1 MFETLS
7 LPLVFGAFALAALVV
22 LVLGTRMA
30 GLADRIADST
40 GLGEAVTGGLL
51 LGAAT
56 SLSGT
61 VVSLTA
67 ALDGR
72 AGLAFSNGIGG
83 IAAQTAFL
91 ALADM
96 VYRKANLEHSAADV
110 TNIFQAALLSLM
122 LVVPLGAVLTPDMS
136 VWAVHP
142 ASLILLVIYLM
153 GAYRT
158 ADMKENPM
166 WEAVDTRETRHD
178 TPDEDTT
185 AKESPARQI
194 AAFVAM
200 MLVLGVAGWVIAQS
214 AEQITDRMDLSAA
227 LVGALMTAVVTS
239 LPELV
244 TTLAAVRR
252 GALQLAV
259 GGIIGGNSFDV
270 LFLTLSDVGYREG
283 SLYHAIGSGDLFWL
297 IVGQAMTA
305 ILLLGLIVRE
315 KQGPGGIGWESV
327 LMLSIYGGAVGFQAW
342 SG

>member
-30 GLADRIADST
+30 GLADRIADTT

-61 VVSLTA
+61 IVSLTA

-91 ALADM
+91 ALADT

-110 TNIFQAALLSLM
+110 TNVFQAALLSLM

-142 ASLILLVIYLM
+142 ASVILLVIYLL

-166 WEAVDTRETRHD
+166 WEAVDTKETRHD
-178 TPDEDTT
+178 TPDEETT
-185 AKESPARQI
+185 AKESPVRQI
-194 AAFVAM
+194 TVFVAM
-200 MLVLGVAGWVIAQS
+200 MLVLGAAGWVIAQS
-214 AEQITDRMDLSAA
+214 AAQITDRMDLSAA

-270 LFLTLSDVGYREG
+270 LFLTLSDFGYREG
-283 SLYHAIGSGDLFWL
+283 SLYHAIGQGDLFWL

-305 ILLLGLIVRE
+305 VLLLGLIVRE

-327 LMLSIYGGAVGFQAW
+327 LMLGIYGGAVGFQAW

>member
-1 MFETLS
+1 MFESLS
-7 LPLVFGAFALAALVV
+7 MPLVFGAFALAALVV
-22 LVLGTRMA
+22 LVLGTKMA

-91 ALADM
+91 ALADT

-110 TNIFQAALLSLM
+110 TNVFQAALLSLM

-136 VWAVHP
+136 FWAVHP
-142 ASLILLVIYLM
+142 ASVVLLVIYLM

-166 WEAVDTRETRHD
+166 WEAVDTQETRHD
-178 TPDEDTT
+178 TPDEETT
-185 AKESPARQI
+185 SKEDPKRQI
-194 AAFVAM
+194 AVFVAF
-200 MLVLGVAGWVIAQS
+200 WAQNGKKLP
-214 AEQITDRMDLSAA
+214 RLRLS
-227 LVGALMTAVVTS
+227 
-239 LPELV
+239 
-244 TTLAAVRR
+244 
-252 GALQLAV
+252 
-259 GGIIGGNSFDV
+259 GGD
-270 LFLTLSDVGYREG
+270 FL
-283 SLYHAIGSGDLFWL
+283 
-297 IVGQAMTA
+297 
-305 ILLLGLIVRE
+305 
-315 KQGPGGIGWESV
+315 WESPV
-327 LMLSIYGGAVGFQAW
+327 RALAMVNHAFRSFEHEDDNGTFRRHRHHGPADPGRSPADPGPRTQRAGAAGRQWERPDRRHSDRRNGGRFPDRCDRLGR
-342 SG
+342 

>member
-1 MFETLS
+1 MFESLS
-7 LPLVFGAFALAALVV
+7 LTLVFAAFAAAALVV
-22 LVLGTRMA
+22 LVLGTKMA

-40 GLGEAVTGGLL
+40 GMGEAVTGGLL

-91 ALADM
+91 ALADT

-110 TNIFQAALLSLM
+110 TNVFQAALLSLM

-136 VWAVHP
+136 FWAVHP
-142 ASLILLVIYLM
+142 ASLVLVVIYLL

-166 WEAVDTRETRHD
+166 WEAVDTKETRHD
-178 TPDEDTT
+178 TPDEETT
-185 AKESPARQI
+185 AKESPVWQI
-194 AAFVAM
+194 IVFVAM

-270 LFLTLSDVGYREG
+270 LFLTLSDFGYRDG
-283 SLYHAIGSGDLFWL
+283 SLYHAIGQGDLFWL

-305 ILLLGLIVRE
+305 VLLLGLIVRE
-315 KQGPGGIGWESV
+315 KQGPGNIGWESV

>member
-67 ALDGR
+67 ALNGR

-122 LVVPLGAVLTPDMS
+122 LVVPLGAVLTPDIS

-142 ASLILLVIYLM
+142 ASVILLVIYLM

-166 WEAVDTRETRHD
+166 WKAVDTRETRHD
-178 TPDEDTT
+178 TPDADTT
-185 AKESPARQI
+185 AKESPARQV

>member
-1 MFETLS
+1 MFESLS

-22 LVLGTRMA
+22 LVLGTKMA
-30 GLADRIADST
+30 GLADRIADTT

-91 ALADM
+91 ALADT

-110 TNIFQAALLSLM
+110 TNVFQAALLSLM

-142 ASLILLVIYLM
+142 ASVILLVIYLL

-166 WEAVDTRETRHD
+166 WRAVDTKETRHD
-178 TPDEDTT
+178 TPDKETQ
-185 AKESPARQI
+185 ARESPVAQI
-194 AAFVAM
+194 ALFVAM

-227 LVGALMTAVVTS
+227 LV
-239 LPELV
+239 
-244 TTLAAVRR
+244 
-252 GALQLAV
+252 
-259 GGIIGGNSFDV
+259 
-270 LFLTLSDVGYREG
+270 
-283 SLYHAIGSGDLFWL
+283 
-297 IVGQAMTA
+297 
-305 ILLLGLIVRE
+305 
-315 KQGPGGIGWESV
+315 
-327 LMLSIYGGAVGFQAW
+327 
-342 SG
+342 

>member
-1 MFETLS
+1 MFESFS
-7 LPLVFGAFALAALVV
+7 LPMVFGAFALAALVV
-22 LVLGTRMA
+22 LVLGTKMA

-110 TNIFQAALLSLM
+110 TNVFQAALLSLM
-122 LVVPLGAVLTPDMS
+122 LVVPLGAAMTPDIS
-136 VWAVHP
+136 FWAVHP
-142 ASLILLVIYLM
+142 ASVLLLVIYLM

-166 WEAVDTRETRHD
+166 WKAVDTKETRHD
-178 TPDEDTT
+178 TPDEETT

-194 AAFVAM
+194 ALFVAM

-214 AEQITDRMDLSAA
+214 AEQITDRMNLSAA

-270 LFLTLSDVGYREG
+270 LFLTLSDFGYRDG

>member
-1 MFETLS
+1 MFESFS

-22 LVLGTRMA
+22 LVLGTKMA

-110 TNIFQAALLSLM
+110 TNVFQAALLSLM
-122 LVVPLGAVLTPDMS
+122 LVVPLGAAMTPDVS
-136 VWAVHP
+136 FWAVHP
-142 ASLILLVIYLM
+142 ASVLLLVIYLM

-166 WEAVDTRETRHD
+166 WKAVDTKETRHD
-178 TPDEDTT
+178 TPDEETT

-194 AAFVAM
+194 ALFVAM

-270 LFLTLSDVGYREG
+270 LFLTLSDFGYRDG